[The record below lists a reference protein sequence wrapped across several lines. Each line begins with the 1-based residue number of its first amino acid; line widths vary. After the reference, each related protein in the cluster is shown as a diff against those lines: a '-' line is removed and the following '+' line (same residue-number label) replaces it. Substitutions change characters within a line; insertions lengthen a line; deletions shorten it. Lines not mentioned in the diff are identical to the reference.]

1 MMNGWRGGIAA
12 VAALL
17 SGGCTAGIGTQ
28 ISEPIRPSGA
38 WEVTELV
45 VVPVTTELGSG
56 DAGPVVEAAALA
68 YLSGALP
75 SADLVEPRVARDR
88 LGRAGAGA
96 TLAQLLRDY
105 EQSGVAD
112 VARVDSVAMA
122 LDAERFLQI
131 RVGFAETEVLRE
143 ELFSEDVSNEDRREV
158 VMVARLWERGESA
171 PAWEGT
177 VRAHSETGFYTTD
190 LPVRDVMLRRVVER
204 LLARLP
210 LVDPALPGAGD
221 GPG

>member
-1 MMNGWRGGIAA
+1 
-12 VAALL
+12 VATLL
-17 SGGCTAGIGTQ
+17 TGGCTAGIGTQ

-56 DAGPVVEAAALA
+56 DAAPVVEEAVLA

-75 SADLVEPRVARDR
+75 SVALVEPRGARDR
-88 LGRAGAGA
+88 LGQAGAGA

-112 VARVDSVAMA
+112 VARVDSVAAA
-122 LDAERFLQI
+122 LGAERFLQL

-177 VRAHSETGFYTTD
+177 ARAHAETGAFTTD
-190 LPVRDVMLRRVVER
+190 LPVRDVMLQRVVER

-210 LVDPALPGAGD
+210 LVDPDVTSSGSPPAG
-221 GPG
+221 G